1 MAWILLATAGQ
12 FLNALVAF
20 LDKYIVSDEK
30 ALPKPFVYAFYSC
43 ILTGGWIL
51 IYLLGFVPGLQTIG
65 VPHLS
70 NVVFPTIQVVAM
82 AFLSAYTFFMALV
95 SMYSALRSA
104 EAVNVMPVI
113 GVISAISSLGMVY
126 LFLDVTLQP
135 NFIWGIIVLSL
146 GTLLV
151 AQTLPQVE
159 TIVHVVHSGVF
170 FALHFIT
177 MKGLFQETSFDDG
190 FFWSRVCFVLFAL
203 SLLLVPTYY
212 KKIREQTGTT
222 TKKTGFLVVFAKVL
236 AGVAAFMILKATDM
250 GDVAVVQALDGIK
263 FVFILLISIFFGA
276 LLPDSVVEHV
286 TKPSEVM
293 RRVLYVAI
301 IVVGYFILFS
311 SVDNFTL
318 VSQLYAPNS

>member
-1 MAWILLATAGQ
+1 MLPWILLATAGQ
-12 FLNALVAF
+12 FINAIVAF
-20 LDKYIVSDEK
+20 LDKYIVSDET

-43 ILTGGWIL
+43 LLTGGWMV
-51 IYLLGFVPGLQTIG
+51 IYFIGYLPGMRELG

-70 NVVFPTIQVVAM
+70 NITSPSIQVVGM

-113 GVISAISSLGMVY
+113 GSISALSSFGMVY
-126 LFLDVTLQP
+126 LFLNMSLPT
-135 NFIWGIIVLSL
+135 NFVWGIVVLSL

-151 AQTLPQVE
+151 AQTLPHID
-159 TIVHVVHSGVF
+159 TILHVVHSGVF

-222 TKKTGFLVVFAKVL
+222 SRKTGVLVIVTKVL
-236 AGVAAFMILKATDM
+236 AGIAAFLILKATDM
-250 GDVAVVQALDGIK
+250 GDVAVVQALDGVK
-263 FVFILLISIFFGA
+263 FVFILLVSIFFGA
-276 LLPDSVVEHV
+276 LLPDTAVIHES
-286 TKPSEVM
+286 KPSEVM
-293 RRVLYVAI
+293 RRVLYVLVIA
-301 IVVGYFILFS
+301 VGYFILF
-311 SVDNFTL
+311 T
-318 VSQLYAPNS
+318 